1 MRDVEKLFATNT
13 RAEKLRPDVFER
25 VLTGLEESPHTP
37 PEVLDL
43 YREAT
48 ETKD

>member
-1 MRDVEKLFATNT
+1 MHGVQGAVVG
-13 RAEKLRPDVFER
+13 PV
-25 VLTGLEESPHTP
+25 GPPHTP

>member
-1 MRDVEKLFATNT
+1 MRDVEKLFATNR
-13 RAEKLRPDVFER
+13 RAEKLGPTVFER
-25 VLTGLEESPHTP
+25 VLEGLEESPHTP

-43 YREAT
+43 YRDVT